1 MKPRRIAQ
9 IILILLTYLLLMAIF
24 TACTPI
30 RKVKT
35 TSNIDSTGKTEVITT
50 RKVDTLIKIP
60 TSTVTGSKPLDNL
73 IKGDS
78 LVTENAQVRVAV
90 KIDPATG
97 NVTATGTVKP
107 QEVPVQI
114 NERREERN
122 EVAVTKK
129 EQHKEKEPDAGFAW
143 VWIMVLLLLIM
154 FAFCFEY
161 IRRRVMG

>member
-9 IILILLTYLLLMAIF
+9 IILILLTYLLIMAIF
-24 TACTPI
+24 TACAPM

-35 TSNIDSTGKTEVITT
+35 SSTTDSAAKTEIITT
-50 RKVDTLIKIP
+50 RKVDTLIRIP
-60 TSTVTGSKPLDNL
+60 ASTVTGSKPLDNL

-90 KIDPATG
+90 KIDAATG

-107 QEVPVQI
+107 VEVPVKVD
-114 NERREERN
+114 ERREERN

-129 EQHKEKEPDAGFAW
+129 EESKEKEPDAGFLW
-143 VWIMVLLLLIM
+143 GWSMVLLLIFLLGL
-154 FAFCFEY
+154 CLEY

>member
-9 IILILLTYLLLMAIF
+9 IILILLTYLLIMAIF
-24 TACTPI
+24 TSCAPM

-35 TSNIDSTGKTEVITT
+35 TSTIDSTGKTEVITT

-78 LVTENAQVRVAV
+78 LVTENNQVRVAV

-107 QEVPVQI
+107 VEVPVQI

-129 EQHKEKEPDAGFAW
+129 EEHKEKEPDSGFAW
-143 VWIMVLLLLIM
+143 AWIMVLLLLIM

-161 IRRRVMG
+161 IRRRVMR